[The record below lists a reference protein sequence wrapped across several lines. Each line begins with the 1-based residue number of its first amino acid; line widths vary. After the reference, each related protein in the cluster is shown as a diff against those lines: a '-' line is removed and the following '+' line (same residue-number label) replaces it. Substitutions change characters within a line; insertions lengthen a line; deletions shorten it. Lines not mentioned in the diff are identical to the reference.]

1 MEKSPRKRRM
11 SDSELSLKPADNTVK
26 LPYDEWLRLQRMELT
41 AAAEKKRREL
51 LEIEDSRRKEAI
63 EDVSINLETLEVR
76 NASSA
81 TENGYRREGSSD
93 LSELQTEEPGKKSR
107 VKLFICVLLC
117 CILVVFSE
125 REREREREGERE
137 RGREG

>member
-26 LPYDEWLRLQRMELT
+26 LLYEEWVRMELI

-51 LEIEDSRRKEAI
+51 LEIEDSRRKEDI

-125 REREREREGERE
+125 RGREGERE
-137 RGREG
+137 RGLRLTKALLA